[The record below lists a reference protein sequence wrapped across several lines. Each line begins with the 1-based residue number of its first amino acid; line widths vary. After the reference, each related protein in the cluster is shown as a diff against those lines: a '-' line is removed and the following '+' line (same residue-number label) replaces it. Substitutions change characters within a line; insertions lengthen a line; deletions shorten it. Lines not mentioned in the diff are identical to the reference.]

1 MLAVLQWGV
10 QAPKGHDDASCI
22 QSATEKVVSCHHYTV
37 QGAHCN
43 ACKLKESNIWWTCPL
58 LEGLFV
64 TTSSFAQTDTFYVC
78 ILHLSSSFSSKL
90 LLNSQL
96 RTNNGFIVLLTTSKH
111 VTCLKPW
118 DWHLNHWR
126 RHPHSPIPSLPNS
139 ASCKHPETS
148 EAPFPTQKPRA
159 GPNVPWH
166 PGAGDLFLRS
176 HLTKQG
182 ENLPVCMG
190 SKFNKSTTVP
200 QFHVVKFWLL
210 SVLLS
215 LLLPLLF
222 FCTRGRTSMSRNP
235 RSCAA
240 SAGWAHPA
248 ACQSATNVL
257 TAGNFTVGSFQIRDY
272 TTLIKFTNSQRLPHP
287 RPRNN
292 FFAPSKP
299 NPTG

>member
-1 MLAVLQWGV
+1 MNPGSAWLSFLHQIEPFRIDATENQQKGHKVGETRETCTMLAVLQWGV

-22 QSATEKVVSCHHYTV
+22 QSATENVISCHHYTV

-43 ACKLKESNIWWTCPL
+43 ACKLKENNIWWTCPL

-78 ILHLSSSFSSKL
+78 ILHLSSSFSSKH

-118 DWHLNHWR
+118 EWHLNHWR

-182 ENLPVCMG
+182 N
-190 SKFNKSTTVP
+190 
-200 QFHVVKFWLL
+200 
-210 SVLLS
+210 
-215 LLLPLLF
+215 
-222 FCTRGRTSMSRNP
+222 
-235 RSCAA
+235 
-240 SAGWAHPA
+240 SAGMYGKQIQQIHH
-248 ACQSATNVL
+248 CTTISRGEILIIVSATV
-257 TAGNFTVGSFQIRDY
+257 TVIAIAIF
-272 TTLIKFTNSQRLPHP
+272 LH
-287 RPRNN
+287 
-292 FFAPSKP
+292 
-299 NPTG
+299 